1 MDVFVARQPI
11 LDQKSR
17 IYGYELLYRSS
28 MTNGFDNTQEDL
40 ASLRVIANSFAVLG
54 LERMTGSAR
63 AFINFGRELLLSEYV
78 LLLPA
83 QPVVIELLET
93 ITPDAAVLEA
103 CRALRA
109 QGYTL
114 ALDDFCSD
122 DLDHPLLPEVQL
134 VKVDLR
140 FAPPELWPRLTT
152 LKTRYGVQLL
162 AEKVETQAEFHQ
174 LLELGYDYFQGY
186 FFSRP
191 EILPGRAVDASQA
204 TSLRLL
210 QLVSKADANLDEVA
224 TALQQD
230 VGLTYKLLRFINS
243 AFFGLQ
249 HHISNTRQAI
259 MMLGQNGMRRWV
271 SVIVLADLS
280 GDRSPELLAQ
290 SIMRARFCEL
300 LANRSRFAARH
311 DDLFLLGL
319 LSLID
324 VLIGQPLDQLLAT
337 LPLAA
342 DVSQALVGQPVP
354 IRPIYELVLAYEQA
368 DWATVAK
375 CAHALGLAASDVQAD
390 YFQALEWADTCTGLS
405 AAA

>member
-11 LDQKSR
+11 LDRQSH

-28 MTNGFDNTQEDL
+28 MANGFDNTEEGL

-54 LERMTGSAR
+54 LERMTGHAQ
-63 AFINFGRELLLSEYV
+63 AFINFGRDLLLSEYV

-83 QPVVIELLET
+83 QSVVIELLET

-122 DLDHPLLPEVQL
+122 DLDHPLLREVQL

-140 FAPPELWPRLTT
+140 LALPELWPRFAT
-152 LKTRYGVQLL
+152 LKARYGVQLL

-174 LLELGYDYFQGY
+174 VLELGYDYFQGY
-186 FFSRP
+186 FFSKP

-204 TSLRLL
+204 SSLRLL
-210 QLVSKADANLDEVA
+210 QLVSQTDANLDEVA

-243 AFFGLQ
+243 AFFGLR
-249 HHISNTRQAI
+249 HEISNTRQAI

-271 SVIVLADLS
+271 SLIVLAGLS

-290 SIMRARFCEL
+290 SVLRAKFCEL
-300 LANRSRFAARH
+300 LANHGSFAARH
-311 DDLFLLGL
+311 DDLYLLGL

-324 VLIGQPLDQLLAT
+324 ALLGQPLDQILAT
-337 LPLAA
+337 LPLAP

-354 IRPIYELVLAYEQA
+354 IRPIYDLVRAYEQA
-368 DWATVAK
+368 DWAAVAA
-375 CAHALGLAASDVQAD
+375 CTHALGLTPSDVQAD
-390 YFQALEWADTCTGLS
+390 YFAALAWTDECTGLS